1 VHFHVP
7 NWEWQARSRGGE
19 LHSLARPFP
28 TTVCSAAYNIAVYR
42 RSLCLA
48 FIITAFGGVATCQCP
63 KDVVPPGVTQ
73 HQEELGARPLNVVIR
88 EVHFINMGSSSF
100 DEQRQ
105 VADSLVGL
113 CFPEN
118 NKNEIE
124 ERIRYGFQHFGFFK
138 VRTSAVT
145 VEARDS
151 SNPPTV
157 SVAARVEEGA
167 RYRLKGITFAHNR
180 AVSNATVLRSLFPLT
195 DGEIFDRESV
205 SKGLESLR
213 QVYAQLGYI
222 NFSAVPETD
231 VDEENKL
238 ITLALD
244 FDEGGQFSINSFT
257 IKDADG
263 QRAVT
268 LRAMWPEMLEPG
280 RIYNA
285 RLIKLFFEQAQRLL
299 PPGASPERN
308 LIMKQNSLEQTV
320 DIVLNNEPNPN

>member
-1 VHFHVP
+1 
-7 NWEWQARSRGGE
+7 
-19 LHSLARPFP
+19 
-28 TTVCSAAYNIAVYR
+28 
-42 RSLCLA
+42 
-48 FIITAFGGVATCQCP
+48 
-63 KDVVPPGVTQ
+63 
-73 HQEELGARPLNVVIR
+73 
-88 EVHFINMGSSSF
+88 
-100 DEQRQ
+100 
-105 VADSLVGL
+105 
-113 CFPEN
+113 
-118 NKNEIE
+118 
-124 ERIRYGFQHFGFFK
+124 
-138 VRTSAVT
+138 
-145 VEARDS
+145 
-151 SNPPTV
+151 
-157 SVAARVEEGA
+157 
-167 RYRLKGITFAHNR
+167 
-180 AVSNATVLRSLFPLT
+180 
-195 DGEIFDRESV
+195 
-205 SKGLESLR
+205 
-213 QVYAQLGYI
+213 
-222 NFSAVPETD
+222 VPETD